1 MMNVA
6 YITRVMGVNSPN
18 WRN

>member
-6 YITRVMGVNSPN
+6 YITYSLK
-18 WRN
+18 